1 MLWWGNSSPG
11 FSQLVLQIWLQSWL
25 KDLTSK
31 KKIDVWKQFSCFSV
45 WKWSRPVASCCCW
58 WWCAVYYL
66 WVRLFAPKSVSSR
79 TINFRNR
86 PNSRMQMLPGGRTGK
101 KHSQYCNIQYIAHPT
116 NAHCPLKLLGFF
128 TYHLH
133 AVQQQPDRYTC
144 CCCASASCFLDAGGV
159 FAFELGIGAIAAAS
173 ALTRLMNRDRS
184 LPGRQEAIAQNLITK
199 GTALHKNFQFFNQ
212 SNMNW
217 IFPSWRVCE

>member
-1 MLWWGNSSPG
+1 MPPAAVGGVLFIIYEFG
-11 FSQLVLQIWLQSWL
+11 FLRQNLYRAAQSIL
-25 KDLTSK
+25 ETGQTAVCK
-31 KKIDVWKQFSCFSV
+31 
-45 WKWSRPVASCCCW
+45 CCQ
-58 WWCAVYYL
+58 A
-66 WVRLFAPKSVSSR
+66 
-79 TINFRNR
+79 
-86 PNSRMQMLPGGRTGK
+86 GK
-101 KHSQYCNIQYIAHPT
+101 KHSQYCNIQYIAHPA

-212 SNMNW
+212 SNMN
-217 IFPSWRVCE
+217 